1 MPVYVVLGAL
11 ALAGSIPVLW
21 VALSSDRAPAR
32 QVARNLTAGL
42 ASGGDMR
49 GIVLSQSPMERIVHP
64 ATKWVGRHARRV
76 SPASMVASLERRIE
90 LSGSNWVIE
99 AVLAVKLCL
108 AGGLLL
114 AGGLWAAS
122 SPSPSRVLAAVAAG
136 VAGYLVPDSVMAR
149 KARERQEAILVDL
162 ADTLDQL
169 AVCVG
174 AGLGLD
180 SALARAAASGHG
192 PLAAE
197 LARLLQD
204 IRVGLPRADALEGLI
219 TRTDV
224 AELRQFVH
232 AVSQAEKYGVP
243 IIGVLRSQA
252 SEQREKRRFRA
263 EERAMKLPVKVVF
276 PLVFCILPAMFV
288 VILGPA
294 ALRVTNV
301 FG

>member
-1 MPVYVVLGAL
+1 MPIYAVLGAL
-11 ALAGSIPVLW
+11 ALAGSLPVLW
-21 VALSSDRAPAR
+21 FALGSERAPSR
-32 QVARNLTAGL
+32 QVSRNLTAGL
-42 ASGGDMR
+42 ATGGDLR
-49 GIVLSQSPMERIVHP
+49 GIVLSQSPIERILQPVSGW
-64 ATKWVGRHARRV
+64 AGRHARRV
-76 SPASMVASLERRIE
+76 SPSSMIATLERRIE
-90 LSGSNWVIE
+90 LSGSNWAIE

-122 SPSPSRVLAAVAAG
+122 SPSLPRVLAAAAAA
-136 VAGYLVPDSVMAR
+136 VVGYLMPDAVMAR

-174 AGLGLD
+174 AGLGFD
-180 SALARAAASGHG
+180 SAIARAATAGHG

-197 LARLLQD
+197 LARMLQD
-204 IRVGLPRADALEGLI
+204 VRVGLPRSEALEGLI

-294 ALRVTNV
+294 ALRVTDV